1 MVPLARGLRT
11 PVRLQCVS
19 PAEPMFGSVVL
30 DAAGRRRSPATMP
43 GFHAGHPP
51 RNKGLR
57 YPADPPTVEEI
68 VAVMRIAGDS
78 LHGRRL
84 RGLIVVL
91 WRAGLRIDEA
101 LALREADL
109 DRRRGSI
116 LVRRGQ
122 GGRRREIG
130 MDDWGWQEREPWLI
144 ARVALP
150 TGPLFCVI
158 NGRTRGRPWTNQR
171 CTRRAATR
179 RPQGGRVPTLR
190 PSPAAPRPR
199 GRDGPRRRPAHRHP
213 TPTWAQQ
220 TSGSP
225 RSSSR
230 ASTTPR
236 SSRRSTRAA
245 RQWCR
250 SAPRGPRC
258 RARSTDGCGSR
269 ASASVPTPAGR
280 APAHSLADAAQRQ
293 SQSSSHAKAEVRG
306 TVAHQ
311 F

>member
-1 MVPLARGLRT
+1 MP
-11 PVRLQCVS
+11 
-19 PAEPMFGSVVL
+19 PAV
-30 DAAGRRRSPATMP
+30 DGRRRRCPAFTP
-43 GFHAGHPP
+43 VIRRAT
-51 RNKGLR
+51 KGVR

-68 VAVMRIAGDS
+68 VAVMRIAGDG

-122 GGRRREIG
+122 GGRHREIG

-150 TGPLFCVI
+150 IGPLFCVI
-158 NGRTRGRPWTNQR
+158 NGRARGRPWTNQR

-179 RPQGGRVPTLR
+179 RRPGGRAPTLR

-220 TSGSP
+220 PRDHLGLSP
-225 RSSSR
+225 GHRQR
-230 ASTTPR
+230 RDHRDGPR
-236 SSRRSTRAA
+236 
-245 RQWCR
+245 
-250 SAPRGPRC
+250 APRPMVPV
-258 RARSTDGCGSR
+258 STSR
-269 ASASVPTPAGR
+269 PAL
-280 APAHSLADAAQRQ
+280 P
-293 SQSSSHAKAEVRG
+293 G
-306 TVAHQ
+306 TIH
-311 F
+311 